1 MTTDVL
7 DRTERLATL
16 REKIDRLHIVEARE
30 RYEESFSEFLRG
42 AWHAIDTAPFQ
53 SCWAIDGWCLPY
65 GATIITSEGQKPIGE
80 IVETG
85 WNGLVLSY
93 NHAASLCE
101 WKPIAYRMESVGKPL
116 LSIKLNDGT
125 SLPITDNHPVFIV
138 GGGYVRA
145 DQVEVGSEVVYLRT
159 LQQEVSKETERQRK
173 VLLPSVLRELQKQ
186 TDTGG
191 QYKKLQPLW
200 QAILS
205 LPIATAWRILQH
217 AVFRGGKA
225 SSGKGHVS
233 NVRWPQGLGFQAM
246 SIMWGNL
253 KEVGSRL
260 RVPTLREA
268 ELSHAGSASADNSG
282 LWRLLQQAVH
292 GTVCEGGEPYPVC
305 ERSRGQPVPPGF
317 FPSEAKGNKTREE
330 PLLLVCAKGQIGR
343 APYKPTHDE
352 QPVMEPRRA
361 MSEMPR
367 RPTQAH
373 ERRARYAVGTATV
386 VSIEREV
393 SVPTAVYNIE
403 VLDNH
408 NYFAE
413 NVLVHNCEHL
423 EAVTLG
429 YIPRLL
435 GNFPPRCAKTKSTGV
450 AWPAWTWARQTKT
463 FLSGPQVKF
472 LAGSYDNRLS
482 LESANLMRRLL
493 MSPWYQKHWGDRFA
507 LRVDQNTKTQFDNTK
522 GGSRI
527 STSVRG
533 SLLGLGG
540 DALFADDP
548 HNTETDKKIETDA
561 DRMKVGSWWREFS
574 STRLNDPK
582 LSAIVVAMQRL
593 HQQDLSGIILD
604 GDEDFVHYCV
614 PMEFEERRRCVT
626 VVLPQFDDEEPW
638 EDPRTQEGELMWPER
653 FGRPEV
659 RRLKTNLGPFMAAGR
674 LQQNPIPKGGGIIK
688 RDYWQIW
695 DQVEAQRYGLEWNE
709 TRKEF
714 PPFDLV
720 VASVDTAYGD
730 KAENDYNALTI
741 WGTFKDMANNTRVML
756 MFAWIKRVPLHGTI
770 VTAKA
775 GEAKVNFQQRQQEQ
789 WGLVEWI
796 ADACKRYRVHR
807 LIIEDKTRGR
817 DVAMEIQRLY
827 AREKWGVELIN
838 PVGDKTSRAHAV
850 VAMFADGMIYAPE
863 TKWSE
868 LVLTNCERFPKDEH
882 DDLLDTVSM
891 YLNWGRDRG
900 ILIRADESS
909 AALEDEMTLRHPQDT
924 VAQQYGV

>member
-1 MTTDVL
+1 MTADVL

-53 SCWAIDGWCLPY
+53 SCFAIDGW
-65 GATIITSEGQKPIGE
+65 
-80 IVETG
+80 
-85 WNGLVLSY
+85 
-93 NHAASLCE
+93 
-101 WKPIAYRMESVGKPL
+101 
-116 LSIKLNDGT
+116 
-125 SLPITDNHPVFIV
+125 
-138 GGGYVRA
+138 
-145 DQVEVGSEVVYLRT
+145 
-159 LQQEVSKETERQRK
+159 
-173 VLLPSVLRELQKQ
+173 
-186 TDTGG
+186 
-191 QYKKLQPLW
+191 
-200 QAILS
+200 
-205 LPIATAWRILQH
+205 
-217 AVFRGGKA
+217 
-225 SSGKGHVS
+225 
-233 NVRWPQGLGFQAM
+233 
-246 SIMWGNL
+246 
-253 KEVGSRL
+253 
-260 RVPTLREA
+260 
-268 ELSHAGSASADNSG
+268 
-282 LWRLLQQAVH
+282 
-292 GTVCEGGEPYPVC
+292 
-305 ERSRGQPVPPGF
+305 
-317 FPSEAKGNKTREE
+317 
-330 PLLLVCAKGQIGR
+330 
-343 APYKPTHDE
+343 
-352 QPVMEPRRA
+352 
-361 MSEMPR
+361 
-367 RPTQAH
+367 
-373 ERRARYAVGTATV
+373 
-386 VSIEREV
+386 
-393 SVPTAVYNIE
+393 
-403 VLDNH
+403 
-408 NYFAE
+408 
-413 NVLVHNCEHL
+413 CEHL

-435 GNFPPRCAKTKSTGV
+435 GNFPPRCSKTLSTSV
-450 AWPAWTWARQTKT
+450 AWPAWIWARQTKT
-463 FLSGPQVKF
+463 FLSGSQVQF

-482 LESANLMRRLL
+482 LGNSNMTRRLIL
-493 MSPWYQKHWGDRFA
+493 SPWYQKHWGDRFA
-507 LRVDQNTKTQFDNTK
+507 LRIDQNSKTRFDNTK

-540 DALFADDP
+540 DVICFPADEIVHTEDGHRPIGEIVDGKLPLRVWSFDPKTGERALKPITGRHRNPGSAIVRVSLSDGTSFRCTPDHKIWTRRGWVRAVNLKSWDMLPRSALYDITDGGFVDSVSRGEPPLAHAGRADSAHILLSELRLAMPTTMLSVRRPEKPGCYVCPRVSAADVIDSSDLNPVSHSKSLGTCSGITNDLPDLSFGEDCSRSILMQGKCAVSFGILDVLRSCPIFEVAKEWISAIAILMAHFLSFGAWPNKGFHDHLVTESINRLSIDAHCDPRISLIKDWCEDALFDDVKAVGPRAFKALDTSEIGNGVGKRGFGDRSPIFVEFVGHVDKTYCLTVADYNTFVVGSGEVTVSNCLDDP
-548 HNTETDKKIETDA
+548 HNTETEKKVESDA
-561 DRMKVGSWWREFS
+561 DRMMVASWWKEMS

-582 LSAIVVAMQRL
+582 RTALVVVMQRL

-604 GDEDFVHYCV
+604 GDEDFVHYCI

-626 VVLPQFDDEEPW
+626 VVLPQFDEEEPW
-638 EDPRTQEGELMWPER
+638 EDPRTTEGELMWPER
-653 FGRPEV
+653 FGRTEI
-659 RRLKTNLGPFMAAGR
+659 RRMKSNMGPFMTAGR

-817 DVAMEIQRLY
+817 DVAEEIQRLY
-827 AREKWGVELIN
+827 SREKWGVEMIR
-838 PVGDKTSRAHAV
+838 PDGDKTSRTHAV
-850 VAMFADGMIYAPE
+850 VSMFADGMIYAPE

-882 DDLLDTVSM
+882 DDLHDTVTQF
-891 YLNWGRDRG
+891 LNWGRDRG

-909 AALEDEMTLRHPQDT
+909 AALEDEMTLRQPQDT